1 SHYYIAIAMS
11 SNGET
16 QSEKPKGVDADS
28 FPGPIKPTGTSYVS
42 SGLSN
47 DDPHSKKAKSE
58 APVSSGLTKPSGKTG
73 VSSGLSI
80 GVPNSKNPDCTKTG
94 VSLGIRGKAAVSSG
108 AKGKAIVSAKAVE
121 VMSFK
126 DVKFGP
132 HGGELRFRLI
142 HFWEARN
149 VVTKMLIGLEMLLI
163 DQEET
168 VIQDFIPA
176 GRIDTYLPHMKVG
189 GIYRLNSFYES
200 NNKTLYRVAEPSLSI
215 TFSSSSVLSDLED
228 NSVCFPEDRFRFHGY
243 EEFDAAC
250 DLRGDLYDYV
260 GHIKLVNGQVLN
272 DSLVLDDAEIASS
285 RRVLLHVQTHELN
298 SNMDVANRVAAE
310 VVTKTETVTIGELF
324 SYMKQEA
331 AKVAWFECIAT
342 VGDVVHGSGWYYIG
356 CAKISVYDN
365 DDQACFVLLGDAG
378 QELTGKK
385 AFELVD
391 SYFETN
397 ENMGDD
403 HLVPVPQALINTIGQ
418 IRKFIVKVSTHN
430 LTGKTQSLTVTKVL
444 IPEDPEIEGN
454 VENVTVPD
462 AQKTLQNGV
471 AEDGP
476 STRFEESGGVR
487 VKRASDNVEAEDSK
501 RAKFNLTQHIFFK
514 ERGGIE
520 RAKALKRSLLSRRR
534 RRQRRSASIRRR
546 FPIRRS
552 LAPFRG
558 AKPSIRVSDF
568 EIEEEEESIGAG
580 GFAIWEMPRST
591 RHKSSKHKDARDHSD
606 SEKEEKKSSSSAIRV
621 SGEKRGKEYYD
632 NGEYYEEYTSSSSKR
647 RRGKG
652 GESGKEDERGESSKK
667 SKVSSEKSSSRRRD
681 EGDGE
686 EVRKS
691 SSGKHRESSRRE
703 SKDVDK
709 DNKKSKESKSDK
721 LYDADDHHRSKGL
734 SDKTGKIAFNSCL

>member
-1 SHYYIAIAMS
+1 MYEDKRCGEMSQNIHFFKDQMSKIGVSPREFLDKEVDIDLDVVEVNLGEIETEISKISANNDKLQRFHNDLVEYKILLDKSHYYIAIAMS

-16 QSEKPKGVDADS
+16 LSEKPKGVDADS

-47 DDPHSKKAKSE
+47 SDPHSKKTKSE
-58 APVSSGLTKPSGKTG
+58 ASVSSGLTKPSGKTG

-94 VSLGIRGKAAVSSG
+94 VSLGVRGKAAVSSR

-132 HGGELRFRLI
+132 HGCELRFRLI
-142 HFWEARN
+142 HLWEARN

-168 VIQDFIPA
+168 VIQGFIPA

-189 GIYRLNSFYES
+189 GIYRLNSFYGS
-200 NNKTLYRVAEPSLSI
+200 NNKTLYRVAEPSVTI
-215 TFSSSSVLSDLED
+215 TFSSSSVHSDLED
-228 NSVCFPEDRFRFHGY
+228 SSVCFPEDRFRFHGY

-272 DSLVLDDAEIASS
+272 DNLVLDDAEIASS
-285 RRVLLHVQTHELN
+285 RRVLLHVQTHDGPVMKLYLWDKAASDFSGKFKASGRAASVILVTTLNPKRFRDVLTLSSMTSSRVFLDSDVQATRDYLIWLN
-298 SNMDVANRVAAE
+298 SNMDVADRVAAE
-310 VVTKTETVTIGELF
+310 IVTKTETVTIGELF

-331 AKVAWFECIAT
+331 AKVVAWFECIAT

-356 CAKISVYDN
+356 CGVCHTKATKGPTTLMCKKCGKSDIVGVAQYLAKISVYDN

-385 AFELVD
+385 ASELVD
-391 SYFETN
+391 SYFEAN

-418 IRKFIVKVSTHN
+418 TRKFIVKVSTHN
-430 LTGKTQSLTVTKVL
+430 LTCKTQSLTVTKVL

-454 VENVTVPD
+454 VKNVTVPD

-476 STRFEESGGVR
+476 STRFEESGGER
-487 VKRASDNVEAEDSK
+487 VKRTADNVEAEDSK
-501 RAKFNLTQHIFFK
+501 RAKC
-514 ERGGIE
+514 G
-520 RAKALKRSLLSRRR
+520 
-534 RRQRRSASIRRR
+534 
-546 FPIRRS
+546 
-552 LAPFRG
+552 
-558 AKPSIRVSDF
+558 
-568 EIEEEEESIGAG
+568 
-580 GFAIWEMPRST
+580 
-591 RHKSSKHKDARDHSD
+591 
-606 SEKEEKKSSSSAIRV
+606 
-621 SGEKRGKEYYD
+621 
-632 NGEYYEEYTSSSSKR
+632 
-647 RRGKG
+647 
-652 GESGKEDERGESSKK
+652 
-667 SKVSSEKSSSRRRD
+667 
-681 EGDGE
+681 
-686 EVRKS
+686 
-691 SSGKHRESSRRE
+691 
-703 SKDVDK
+703 
-709 DNKKSKESKSDK
+709 
-721 LYDADDHHRSKGL
+721 
-734 SDKTGKIAFNSCL
+734 

>member
-1 SHYYIAIAMS
+1 MS

-16 QSEKPKGVDADS
+16 LSEKPKGVDADS

-47 DDPHSKKAKSE
+47 GDPHSKKTKSE
-58 APVSSGLTKPSGKTG
+58 ASVSSGLIKPSGKTG

-94 VSLGIRGKAAVSSG
+94 VSLGVRGKAAVSSR

-126 DVKFGP
+126 DVKFGA
-132 HGGELRFRLI
+132 HGCELRFRLI
-142 HFWEARN
+142 HLWEARN
-149 VVTKMLIGLEMLLI
+149 VVTKTLIGLEMFLI

-168 VIQDFIPA
+168 VIQGFIPA

-189 GIYRLNSFYES
+189 GIYRLNSFYGS
-200 NNKTLYRVAEPSLSI
+200 NNKTLYRVAEPSVTI
-215 TFSSSSVLSDLED
+215 TFSSYSVLSDLED
-228 NSVCFPEDRFRFHGY
+228 SSVCFPEDRFRFHGY

-250 DLRGDLYDYV
+250 DLRRDLYDYV

-285 RRVLLHVQTHELN
+285 RRVLLHVQTHDGPVMKLYLWDKAASDFSGKFKASGGAASVILVTTLNPKRFGGVLTLSSMTSSRVFLDSDVQATRDYLTWLN
-298 SNMDVANRVAAE
+298 SNMDVADIVSAE

-342 VGDVVHGSGWYYIG
+342 VGDVVHGSRWYYIG
-356 CAKISVYDN
+356 CGVCHTKATKGPTTLMCKKCGKSDIVGVAQYLAKISVYDN

-385 AFELVD
+385 ASELVD
-391 SYFETN
+391 SYFEAN

-418 IRKFIVKVSTHN
+418 TRKFIVKVSTHN

-454 VENVTVPD
+454 VENVTIPD
-462 AQKTLQNGV
+462 AQKTLQNGI

-476 STRFEESGGVR
+476 STRFEESGGER
-487 VKRASDNVEAEDSK
+487 VKRTADNVEAEDSK
-501 RAKFNLTQHIFFK
+501 RAKC
-514 ERGGIE
+514 G
-520 RAKALKRSLLSRRR
+520 
-534 RRQRRSASIRRR
+534 
-546 FPIRRS
+546 
-552 LAPFRG
+552 
-558 AKPSIRVSDF
+558 
-568 EIEEEEESIGAG
+568 
-580 GFAIWEMPRST
+580 
-591 RHKSSKHKDARDHSD
+591 
-606 SEKEEKKSSSSAIRV
+606 
-621 SGEKRGKEYYD
+621 
-632 NGEYYEEYTSSSSKR
+632 
-647 RRGKG
+647 
-652 GESGKEDERGESSKK
+652 
-667 SKVSSEKSSSRRRD
+667 
-681 EGDGE
+681 
-686 EVRKS
+686 
-691 SSGKHRESSRRE
+691 
-703 SKDVDK
+703 
-709 DNKKSKESKSDK
+709 
-721 LYDADDHHRSKGL
+721 
-734 SDKTGKIAFNSCL
+734 